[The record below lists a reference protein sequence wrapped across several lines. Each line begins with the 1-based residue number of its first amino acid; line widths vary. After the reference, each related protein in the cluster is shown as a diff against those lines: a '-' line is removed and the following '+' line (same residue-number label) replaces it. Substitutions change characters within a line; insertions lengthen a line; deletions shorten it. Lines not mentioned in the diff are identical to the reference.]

1 MLRRLQTS
9 SVRARLR
16 VLQCS
21 DTWHQQRRRPRF
33 KLERRTRNT
42 CVRWGLQQ
50 MRSLGPGNI
59 SPVGQADA
67 FQSGLPAMRSEAS
80 LRLDRQTR
88 RRLRRRRVR
97 SRQQVLAPSPP
108 VLRRLAPSLPVL
120 RRLQCLDAWHQVVQR
135 WDIWC
140 FCHVQSCAQC
150 HAQVQVSPEF
160 AKMHPSLADAMH
172 TAASVLQEVRC
183 GDLSLA
189 GSASGSEVL
198 SADASTLGL
207 GRVLMR

>member
-1 MLRRLQTS
+1 MRARLWLSGRGRRQRGYLPLVLRRL
-9 SVRARLR
+9 A
-16 VLQCS
+16 
-21 DTWHQQRRRPRF
+21 HRRRSSMP
-33 KLERRTRNT
+33 LRNAK
-42 CVRWGLQQ
+42 CKHLV
-50 MRSLGPGNI
+50 
-59 SPVGQADA
+59 
-67 FQSGLPAMRSEAS
+67 
-80 LRLDRQTR
+80 RQTR

-97 SRQQVLAPSPP
+97 SRQQVLPPSPP
-108 VLRRLAPSLPVL
+108 VLRRLAPSLPVF

-172 TAASVLQEVRC
+172 TAASDLQEVRC

-189 GSASGSEVL
+189 GSASGSEAL
-198 SADASTLGL
+198 SADASTPGFKSSSVSTPTVTRCLAPSHPALGHL
-207 GRVLMR
+207 VLLPCAKLCPVSCSGTG